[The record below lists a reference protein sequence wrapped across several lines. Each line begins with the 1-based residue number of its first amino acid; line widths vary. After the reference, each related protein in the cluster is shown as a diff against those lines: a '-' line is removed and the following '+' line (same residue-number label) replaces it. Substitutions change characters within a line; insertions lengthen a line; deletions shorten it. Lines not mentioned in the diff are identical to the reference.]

1 MASKLLQINIS
12 VEFLMYI
19 QIFVLAKT
27 AFFLE
32 GIQRS
37 SLILKKPIKQSKTDV
52 LIKLTKN
59 LVIIA
64 ISFWTR
70 Y

>member
-37 SLILKKPIKQSKTDV
+37 SLILKKPIKQSKTCFDQTN
-52 LIKLTKN
+52 KKSGN
-59 LVIIA
+59 
-64 ISFWTR
+64 
-70 Y
+70 YCN